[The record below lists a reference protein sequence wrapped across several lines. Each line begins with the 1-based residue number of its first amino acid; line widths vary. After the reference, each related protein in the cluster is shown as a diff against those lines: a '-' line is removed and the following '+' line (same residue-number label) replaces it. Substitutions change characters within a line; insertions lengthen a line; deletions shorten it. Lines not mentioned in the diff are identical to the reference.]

1 MAKKQITTALIAVSN
16 GGSLSHVSR
25 KERQSKTA
33 VRLAI
38 TYEIRKKD
46 YKILIKWTTA
56 QNLQAEFGC

>member
-38 TYEIRKKD
+38 TYEIMKKD
-46 YKILIKWTTA
+46 YKIIIK
-56 QNLQAEFGC
+56 